1 MIFSV
6 PSLPPCPSPLA
17 LRLFLGPAPRLRRA
31 ALLCCLSALM
41 LSACAPQPQVT
52 GPAQEPFA
60 ALSARL
66 QSQALACEN
75 SGDPRQALL
84 HWMILQSLNPRD
96 RQIVARVEKLKAE
109 TRAKAAGHF
118 QQGVA
123 FYQQNRVTD
132 ARREFLL
139 ALTYEQDHAE
149 ALDYLRNR
157 LSDKVFITYQVQEGD
172 TCREIARRLYRDPG
186 KEFLIPAFNNVGGG
200 CQPQP
205 GTALKLVVLDQ
216 VPGGGGPFAE
226 AVAEPEREGVPVLA
240 PGRQKSKVMEDVYNA
255 GPAAPT
261 DEPPQLEGGGASPN
275 ARKYAQARE
284 LLEQKKVVEALG
296 LLRTLNPHYRDVAKL
311 VATTEAFIQQKA
323 DAHYRKGISY
333 YLSEDLDQAIREWEE
348 VLKLRPDDLKA
359 RKDLLNARRLKE
371 KIKKF

>member
-1 MIFSV
+1 MIFS
-6 PSLPPCPSPLA
+6 LPAMAPCPSPLA
-17 LRLFLGPAPRLRRA
+17 APRFSGPAPPLWRT
-31 ALLCCLSALM
+31 ALLCCLLALM
-41 LSACAPQPQVT
+41 AGACAPQPQVT

-66 QSQALACEN
+66 RSQALAWEN
-75 SGDPRQALL
+75 SGEPRQALL
-84 HWMILQSLNPRD
+84 RWMILQSLNPRD
-96 RQIVARVEKLKAE
+96 RQIAARVEKLKAE

-123 FYQQNRVTD
+123 FYQQNRVTE

-157 LSDKVFITYQVQEGD
+157 LPDKVFITYQVQEGD
-172 TCREIARRLYRDPG
+172 ACREIARRLYRDPG
-186 KEFLIPAFNNVGGG
+186 KEFLIPAFNNVDGS
-200 CQPQP
+200 CQPQT

-216 VPGGGGPFAE
+216 VPGGGGPFVE
-226 AVAEPEREGVPVLA
+226 AVAEPERKGVPVLA
-240 PGRQKSKVMEDVYNA
+240 PGRQKSKVMEDAYNA
-255 GPAAPT
+255 GPADPA
-261 DEPPQLEGGGASPN
+261 DEPSQLEGGGAGPN

-284 LLEQKKVVEALG
+284 LLERKKVVEALG
-296 LLRTLNPHYRDVAKL
+296 LLRTLDPHYRDVAKL